1 MKLSIE
7 NFSKITKADIL
18 IDGITVIAGENN
30 TGKSTIGKILFALFT
45 SLTDIEEKIKNE
57 RLNDI
62 RKSSKIT
69 ISNYISL
76 MDSAQTSILR
86 KFRVVIGRKIADKI
100 EESLDS
106 DIEVTEQS
114 IREVVQNIINK
125 YQSQDNDSEER
136 MFYDDMADELTGQIM
151 EILQL
156 PENVIVVEAISRYF
170 DDIFYGQI
178 NSLAHDMDKTAAVSL
193 EIKGRKNR
201 LIFEDNICK
210 FFHGE
215 VPIVKK
221 AVYIDNPF
229 VVDELAGYNDLN
241 VMQEVLKE
249 LLTDDSNNDILDG
262 IIETVRAKE
271 KLSDIYKT
279 LKSVVDGDIVM
290 AQDEQLYL
298 KNDSFDKPVAVQNLS
313 TGVKAFVIL
322 KMLIEKGALQQKDVL
337 VLDEPEIHLHPQW
350 QVAYA
355 QLIVLLQKYFD
366 LSIVVTTHS
375 PYFMDAINLFS
386 CKYKVDKKVNY
397 YLSSVEDGK
406 VKMQLVTDNIDL
418 IYKKMASPIEELDS
432 LRYELNN
439 QGD

>member
-1 MKLSIE
+1 M
-7 NFSKITKADIL
+7 
-18 IDGITVIAGENN
+18 
-30 TGKSTIGKILFALFT
+30 
-45 SLTDIEEKIKNE
+45 
-57 RLNDI
+57 
-62 RKSSKIT
+62 
-69 ISNYISL
+69 
-76 MDSAQTSILR
+76 
-86 KFRVVIGRKIADKI
+86 
-100 EESLDS
+100 
-106 DIEVTEQS
+106 
-114 IREVVQNIINK
+114 
-125 YQSQDNDSEER
+125 
-136 MFYDDMADELTGQIM
+136 
-151 EILQL
+151 
-156 PENVIVVEAISRYF
+156 
-170 DDIFYGQI
+170 
-178 NSLAHDMDKTAAVSL
+178 
-193 EIKGRKNR
+193 
-201 LIFEDNICK
+201 
-210 FFHGE
+210 
-215 VPIVKK
+215 
-221 AVYIDNPF
+221 
-229 VVDELAGYNDLN
+229 VDELAGYNDLN

-322 KMLIEKGALQQKDVL
+322 KMLIEKGVLQEKDVL